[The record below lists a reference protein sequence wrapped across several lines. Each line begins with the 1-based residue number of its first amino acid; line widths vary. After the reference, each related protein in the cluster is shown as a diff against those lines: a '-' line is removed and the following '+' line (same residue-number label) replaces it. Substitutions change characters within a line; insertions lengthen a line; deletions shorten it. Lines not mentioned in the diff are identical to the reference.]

1 MVGDGTPDR
10 NRRGAQGCDPSPG
23 DGATLQRAC
32 NVATIETGLEDGR
45 GRYRRRCMYTTGG
58 HPVLVIVPTDDR
70 AFEAFVRSVVGED
83 RVTPDI
89 LQGRVRQRYPDAVV
103 RPRQL
108 QDEPMVIWYVYRDG
122 RWRPASEHYGGAH
135 G

>member
-1 MVGDGTPDR
+1 
-10 NRRGAQGCDPSPG
+10 
-23 DGATLQRAC
+23 
-32 NVATIETGLEDGR
+32 
-45 GRYRRRCMYTTGG
+45 MYATGG
-58 HPVLVIVPTDDR
+58 RPVLVIVPTDDR

-103 RPRQL
+103 RPREL
-108 QDEPMVIWYVYRDG
+108 QYEPMVIWYVYRDG